1 MKHPLARAG
10 CLFLCLCLL
19 LVGCNTAK
27 NQQSPAAS
35 QPEAKKFST
44 QFFGTFDT
52 VIQVVG
58 YAPDQAAFQGHA
70 QAIQE
75 RFGELSRLY
84 DRFYAYDGVNNIH
97 TINQNAGVAPV
108 VVAPEI
114 LDLLEITLERYHQV
128 GGTNIALG
136 PVLDIWHDYIGRY
149 SGTDPASTQLPP
161 QAELEAASQLCNPDN
176 ILLDREA
183 STVFL
188 TQPGMMLDL
197 GAVAKGY
204 AAQVV
209 ADEAYARG
217 FTSFIISAGGNV
229 VAMDPP
235 QDGVRKSWPIGIQ
248 DPFAD
253 PNDPKSES
261 LDVVMVTHQSVVTS
275 GDYQRF
281 YMHGD
286 QRIHHI
292 IDPMTLQPANHYRA
306 MTVVCDDSGEADY
319 ASTCLFVLPY
329 EESRAMAERMGWK
342 ALWVFPDGEIAYTD
356 SMLPQLRDRGG
367 ATAAVQP

>member
-1 MKHPLARAG
+1 MKHPFARLG
-10 CLFLCLCLL
+10 SLLLCLALL
-19 LVGCNTAK
+19 LPGCAPDPG
-27 NQQSPAAS
+27 QPSSSAS
-35 QPEAKKFST
+35 QPQDKKFST

-52 VIQVVG
+52 VVQVVG
-58 YAPDQAAFQGHA
+58 YTSDQETFQQYA
-70 QAIQE
+70 TFIRE
-75 RFGELSRLY
+75 RFEELSRLY
-84 DRFYAYDGVNNIH
+84 DRFYAYDGIHNIH

-108 VVAPEI
+108 EVAPEI
-114 LDLLEITLERYHQV
+114 LDLLEITLERYGKV

-149 SGTDPASTQLPP
+149 SGADPAATQLP
-161 QAELEAASQLCNPDN
+161 AMEALEKAALHCDPAN
-176 ILLDREA
+176 IIIDRDA

-188 TQPGMMLDL
+188 TQPGMILDV

-204 AAQVV
+204 ATQLV
-209 ADEAYARG
+209 ADEVYAQG

-229 VAMDPP
+229 VTMDAPR
-235 QDGVRKSWPIGIQ
+235 DGLRSSWPIGIQ

-253 PNDPKSES
+253 PNDPGSDS

-286 QRIHHI
+286 QRVHHI
-292 IDPMTLQPANHYRA
+292 IDPATLQPANHYRA

-319 ASTCLFVLPY
+319 ASTLLFVLPF
-329 EESRAMAERMGWK
+329 EESKAMADRMGWK
-342 ALWVFPDGEIAYTD
+342 ALWVFPDGEVAYTD
-356 SMLPQLRDRGG
+356 SLLPLLRDRGG
-367 ATAAVQP
+367 ATAAIQS